1 MRIVPG
7 VVLLAV
13 GALTAV
19 ADTNVTGAW
28 SGSFRTSANNGD
40 LRETTAYL
48 VLKQSGGEITGTV
61 GPSEDQQFPIV
72 KGKIEGDKITIK
84 VENEGN
90 KIKLDLVLAD
100 DRITGDASLLIH
112 GETRTAKVDLKRVK

>member
-1 MRIVPG
+1 MRILPG

-19 ADTNVTGAW
+19 TDTNVTGVW
-28 SGSFRTSANNGD
+28 SGSFRTSATHGD
-40 LRETTAYL
+40 PREITAYL

-72 KGKIEGDKITIK
+72 KGKIEGDKITIE

-100 DRITGDASLLIH
+100 DSITGDASLLIQ